1 MTINDVPDARMI
13 RKVIRAAS
21 IGNFVEWF
29 DFALYGFLATEIATN
44 FFPSGDSTAGLL
56 KTFAAFAVAFAL
68 RPIGGAY
75 FGALGD
81 RIGRKRTLAI
91 TVLLMAGSTVA
102 LGLLPA
108 YSAIGIA
115 APILL
120 VLIRCVQGFSTG
132 GEYAG
137 ACAFVL
143 EHCNRGRRAW
153 YSSFLPVSTFAAFG
167 TAATVSFAFS
177 SWLGAD
183 VMTEWGWR
191 VPFLVAAPLGI
202 CGFYIRQKLDE
213 TPDFQQVA
221 DNDTVASAP
230 LREAVRS
237 HGPTM
242 AKLGLFIC
250 TTALSFYMFT
260 TYMTTYLEVT
270 AGHSAS
276 MTLLSNVLALMFAAA
291 LCPFVGRFSD
301 RFGRRATMFT
311 ASGLLVVG
319 VLPAFLLAGNTGLT
333 SAVLG
338 QLVLALG
345 AVSCNVVTAVLL
357 VELFPTRVRYTASAL
372 TYNLAYALFGG
383 TAPFIATFL
392 IEITGDPLAPAYY
405 LAVAALFALFAAW
418 ALPETSRSSL
428 SATESTS
435 HERGRS
441 IA

>member
-1 MTINDVPDARMI
+1 MTKQAAQEAKML
-13 RKVIRAAS
+13 RKVIYAAS

-44 FFPSGDSTAGLL
+44 FFPSNDPTAGLL

-91 TVLLMAGSTVA
+91 TILLMAGSTVA
-102 LGLLPA
+102 LGILPTHA
-108 YSAIGIA
+108 TIGIV

-143 EHCNRGRRAW
+143 EHSRTDKRAW
-153 YSSFLPVSTFAAFG
+153 YSSFLPVSTFTAFG
-167 TAATVSFAFS
+167 AAGIVSFTCSGA
-177 SWLGAD
+177 LGAAS
-183 VMTEWGWR
+183 MTEWGWR
-191 VPFLVAAPLGI
+191 LPFLIAAPLGV

-213 TPDFQQVA
+213 TPDFQQVS
-221 DNDTVASAP
+221 DNEAVSSAP
-230 LREAVRS
+230 VREALRS
-237 HGPTM
+237 HGRSM

-260 TYMTTYLEVT
+260 TYMTTYLKVT
-270 AGHSAS
+270 AGHNAS
-276 MTLLSNVLALMFAAA
+276 TTLLSNVLALLFAAA
-291 LCPFVGRFSD
+291 LCPVVGRISD
-301 RFGRRATMFT
+301 RVGRRMTMFT
-311 ASGLLVVG
+311 AAGLLVVG
-319 VLPAFLLAGNTGLT
+319 GLPAFLLAGSSGLAM
-333 SAVLG
+333 AVIG
-338 QLVLALG
+338 QLLLALG
-345 AVSCNVVTAVLL
+345 AVSCNVVTAVML

-372 TYNLAYALFGG
+372 TYNLAYAVFGG

-392 IEITGDPLAPAYY
+392 IGATGNPLAPAYY
-405 LAVAALFALFAAW
+405 LVIASVVALVAAW
-418 ALPETSRSSL
+418 RIPETSRRSL
-428 SATESTS
+428 SDPNPAFHPGAMSS
-435 HERGRS
+435 
-441 IA
+441 

>member
-1 MTINDVPDARMI
+1 MTSKDATDARML

-29 DFALYGFLATEIATN
+29 DFALYGFLATEIANN
-44 FFPSGDSTAGLL
+44 FFPSSNSTAGLL

-91 TVLLMAGSTVA
+91 TILLMAGSTVA
-102 LGLLPA
+102 LGILPT

-143 EHCNRGRRAW
+143 EHCRRDRRAW

-167 TAATVSFAFS
+167 TAAIVSFGCSGLF
-177 SWLGAD
+177 GATA
-183 VMTEWGWR
+183 MTEWGWR
-191 VPFLVAAPLGI
+191 LPFLIAAPLGV
-202 CGFYIRQKLDE
+202 CGFYIRSKLDE

-230 LREAVRS
+230 VREALRS
-237 HGPTM
+237 HGLTM
-242 AKLGLFIC
+242 TKLGLFIC

-260 TYMTTYLEVT
+260 TYMTTYLKVT
-270 AGHSAS
+270 AGHDAS

-291 LCPFVGRFSD
+291 LCPLVGRFSD
-301 RFGRRATMFT
+301 RFGRRVTMFT

-319 VLPAFLLAGNTGLT
+319 GLPAFLLAGNSGLAP
-333 SAVLG
+333 AVFG
-338 QLVLALG
+338 QLLLALG

-372 TYNLAYALFGG
+372 TYNLAYAVFGG

-392 IEITGDPLAPAYY
+392 IEVTGDPLAPAYY
-405 LAVAALFALFAAW
+405 LAVASLVALVAAST
-418 ALPETSRSSL
+418 LPETSRSPL
-428 SATESTS
+428 SATDPVSQQGAITS
-435 HERGRS
+435 
-441 IA
+441 